1 MDGSNTTSVVTKHE
15 NCASEELE
23 GGEVNNC
30 GSEVPHHSNCTSL
43 YLQGNIQALTPCK
56 ADEKQHDMGKQNGLV
71 QPSPS
76 MWLLFENFV

>member
-1 MDGSNTTSVVTKHE
+1 MRIVPQKNSREVRSIIVV
-15 NCASEELE
+15 
-23 GGEVNNC
+23 VR
-30 GSEVPHHSNCTSL
+30 